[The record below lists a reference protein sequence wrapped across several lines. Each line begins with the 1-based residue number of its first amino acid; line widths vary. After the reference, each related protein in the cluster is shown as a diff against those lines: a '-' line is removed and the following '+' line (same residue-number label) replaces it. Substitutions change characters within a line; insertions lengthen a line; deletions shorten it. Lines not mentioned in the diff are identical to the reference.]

1 MKQHFRGSI
10 LVYTLFILG
19 IALVGVLSLASVML
33 VQERS
38 GLNTQDSIQ
47 SFQVANSGVERAL
60 ATYKREGGVRISDL
74 ATELGGGACSVEN
87 GKATIVTSIR
97 DGDAELTFV
106 DKDGDYINSCA
117 GRLDEVVTIRSAGT
131 YANARRVVETAF
143 ADTCNGGCAAAGT
156 GDGGGSQCTTS
167 DMEDIRD
174 AVLAGKKVHGFCNV
188 IAANPSYSGVY
199 TFTGDVIFKD
209 NGVNATLTI
218 SSGGLSTQ
226 WIGSGSSND
235 NLYFTCSEASGKAF
249 MQGYLECAGGWKVF
263 VGNEL

>member
-60 ATYKREGGVRISDL
+60 ATYKREGGITIDDL
-74 ATELGGGACSVEN
+74 AGSINGPLGPSCSN
-87 GKATIVTSIR
+87 PGGKATIVTSVR

-106 DKDGDYINSCA
+106 DKNGNYISSCN
-117 GRLDEVVTIRSAGT
+117 GRLDTVVTIRSAGT

-143 ADTCNGGCAAAGT
+143 ADTCNGGCAAAGP
-156 GDGGGSQCTTS
+156 GESGGSACTQS
-167 DMEDIRD
+167 DMEEIRD
-174 AVLAGKKVHGFCNV
+174 AMLAGKKVHGFC
-188 IAANPSYSGVY
+188 IGIGPSGQPTDEQMY
-199 TFTGDVIFKD
+199 TFTGDVIFRQH
-209 NGVNATLTI
+209 ATGTFLTI
-218 SSGGLSTQ
+218 FSNGNDTSFSCNT
-226 WIGSGSSND
+226 GSNRAYYID
-235 NLYFTCSEASGKAF
+235 TAPH
-249 MQGYLECAGGWKVF
+249 ECVGGWKVF